1 MATKEVAPE
10 IEQDS
15 SDVSQRGKVEVTET
29 AFDSASDNVKS
40 VNEKTGEVSVESP
53 QDEDTEYVKG
63 HPVIRN
69 GAFTTFAYIF
79 IILANVHC
87 RPRCLQ
93 IHRFPARRWGSCVYV
108 SVLCPRLR
116 LHRAFKCHYDAL
128 CFQTL
133 SDAGFFYFSA
143 T

>member
-15 SDVSQRGKVEVTET
+15 SDVSRHGKAEVTET
-29 AFDSASDNVKS
+29 TFDSASDNVKS

-69 GAFTTFAYIF
+69 GTFHPYK
-79 IILANVHC
+79 H
-87 RPRCLQ
+87 
-93 IHRFPARRWGSCVYV
+93 
-108 SVLCPRLR
+108 LR
-116 LHRAFKCHYDAL
+116 Y
-128 CFQTL
+128 
-133 SDAGFFYFSA
+133 SS
-143 T
+143 

>member
-15 SDVSQRGKVEVTET
+15 SDVSQHGKAEVTET
-29 AFDSASDNVKS
+29 TFDSASDNVKS

-69 GAFTTFAYIF
+69 GTFHLYK
-79 IILANVHC
+79 H
-87 RPRCLQ
+87 
-93 IHRFPARRWGSCVYV
+93 
-108 SVLCPRLR
+108 LR
-116 LHRAFKCHYDAL
+116 Y
-128 CFQTL
+128 
-133 SDAGFFYFSA
+133 SS
-143 T
+143 